1 MNVLIRPGEEFVIM
15 RKILFV
21 LATCGSI
28 AALGFWKAAS
38 QNSAP
43 AAQVTVGSKVGD
55 LPFTTLDGKPA
66 SLYQFVAQQGTLLI
80 FVATRCPVSNDYNQ
94 RMAELARDYTAR
106 GFAVIGVNANR
117 NEPPEEVAQHAAEK
131 GLGFTI
137 VKDPDDRVADLFG
150 ASVTPEAYLFDTSW
164 ALRYHGRIDDSRNP
178 ANIITRDLRAAL
190 DAVAAGKPV
199 PVMETKAFGCSIKRL
214 PRS

>member
-1 MNVLIRPGEEFVIM
+1 M
-15 RKILFV
+15 RKVSIV
-21 LATCGSI
+21 LAFCAI
-28 AALGFWKAAS
+28 AAALGFWRAAS

-55 LPFTTLDGKPA
+55 LPFTTLEGKPA
-66 SLYQFVAQQGTLLI
+66 SLYHFAGQHGTLLI

-137 VKDPDDRVADLFG
+137 LKDLDDRVADLFG
-150 ASVTPEAYLFDTSW
+150 ASVTPEAFLFDTSW
-164 ALRYHGRIDDSRNP
+164 TLRYHGRIDDSRNP
-178 ANIITRDLRAAL
+178 ANITTRDLRAAL
-190 DAVAAGKPV
+190 DAVAEGKPA
-199 PVMETKAFGCSIKRL
+199 PVAETKAFGCTIKRL

>member
-1 MNVLIRPGEEFVIM
+1 M
-15 RKILFV
+15 RKVILG
-21 LATCGSI
+21 LAV
-28 AALGFWKAAS
+28 AAVGVGVWV
-38 QNSAP
+38 SARQGAVP
-43 AAQVTVGSKVGD
+43 TSQVTIGGKVSNVQ
-55 LPFTTLDGKPA
+55 FTKLTGEPD
-66 SLYQFVAQQGTLLI
+66 SLYDFTGRSGTLVI

-137 VKDPDDRVADLFG
+137 LKDLDDRVADLFG

-164 ALRYHGRIDDSRNP
+164 TLRYHGRIDDSRNP
-178 ANIITRDLRAAL
+178 ANITARDLRAAL
-190 DAVAAGKPV
+190 DAVAEGKPA
-199 PVMETKAFGCSIKRL
+199 PVAETKAFGCTIKRL

>member
-1 MNVLIRPGEEFVIM
+1 M
-15 RKILFV
+15 RKVSIV
-21 LATCGSI
+21 LALCAI
-28 AALGFWKAAS
+28 AAALGFWRAAS

-55 LPFTTLDGKPA
+55 LPFTTLEGKPA
-66 SLYQFVAQQGTLLI
+66 SLYHFAGQHGTLLI

-137 VKDPDDRVADLFG
+137 LKDLDDRVADLFG
-150 ASVTPEAYLFDTSW
+150 ASVTPEAFLFDTSW
-164 ALRYHGRIDDSRNP
+164 TLRYHGRIDDSRNP
-178 ANIITRDLRAAL
+178 ANITTRDLRAAL
-190 DAVAAGKPV
+190 DAVAEGKPA
-199 PVMETKAFGCSIKRL
+199 PVAETKAFGCTIKRL

>member
-1 MNVLIRPGEEFVIM
+1 M
-15 RKILFV
+15 RKILMV
-21 LATCGSI
+21 LAICSSI
-28 AALGFWKAAS
+28 TALGFWRAAS

-43 AAQVTVGSKVGD
+43 PAEVTVGSKTSDV
-55 LPFTTLDGKPA
+55 PFTTLDGKPT
-66 SLYQFVAQQGTLLI
+66 SLYHFAGQHGTLLI

-106 GFAVIGVNANR
+106 GYAVIGVNANR
-117 NEPPEEVAQHAAEK
+117 NEPPDEVAQHAAEK

-137 VKDPDDRVADLFG
+137 VKDLDDRVADLFG
-150 ASVTPEAYLFDTSW
+150 ASVTPEAYLFDTTW

-178 ANIITRDLRAAL
+178 ANINTRDLRAAL

-199 PVMETKAFGCSIKRL
+199 PIAETKAFGCTIKRL
-214 PRS
+214 PR